1 MNRRARQHPGRDQ
14 AADRAFLLTG
24 RAGGGQREQRRG
36 DGVQHRRHH
45 AVRALDVWQRLVM
58 GRRTFD
64 SIGRPLPGRP
74 NIVVSRGSNALPD
87 GVDVASDVE
96 EALAVARRR
105 AADCGADEIMVIG
118 GETLYGALLPRADR
132 LYLTLI
138 HETAAGDAFVPT
150 FDAAEWVEVARE
162 DRADIYRVPV
172 SFVTLGRRRT
182 QASGSARPK
191 T

>member
-1 MNRRARQHPGRDQ
+1 MSVILIAAVGANGVIGRDNDLPWRIREDLQ
-14 AADRAFLLTG
+14 HFKALTLG
-24 RAGGGQREQRRG
+24 
-36 DGVQHRRHH
+36 HT
-45 AVRALDVWQRLVM
+45 LVM
-58 GRRTFD
+58 GRKTYD

-96 EALAVARRR
+96 EAVAVARRR
-105 AADCGADEIMVIG
+105 AAECGADEIMIIG
-118 GETLYGALLPRADR
+118 GETLYSALLPRADR

-138 HETAAGDAFVPT
+138 HETAAGDAFFPA

-162 DRADIYRVPV
+162 DRSDIYRVPV
-172 SFVTLGRRRT
+172 SFVTLDRRRI
-182 QASGSARPK
+182 QASGSASPK